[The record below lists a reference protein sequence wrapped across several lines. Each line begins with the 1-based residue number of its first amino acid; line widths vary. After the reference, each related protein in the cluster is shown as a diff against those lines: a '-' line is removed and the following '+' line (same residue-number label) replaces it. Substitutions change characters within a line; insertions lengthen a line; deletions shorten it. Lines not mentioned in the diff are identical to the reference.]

1 MIKHIVMWN
10 LFDAADAP
18 RFKAQLDTCNALV
31 PGMLEFEVAIKT
43 VGLEANC
50 DVVLYSVFE
59 NSAALAAYQNH
70 PHHQHVSGALGTL
83 REIRSVLDYEI

>member
-31 PGMLEFEVAIKT
+31 PGMVEFEVAIRT

-70 PHHQHVSGALGTL
+70 PHHQHISGALSTL
-83 REIRSVLDYEI
+83 RETRSVLDYEI